1 MKKQIVPFIFL
12 ALTFVLLTSVVYA
25 WFSTGMDVKTDVI
38 TSNVGANQVETHLFV
53 KKQGGQEELIVSQA
67 QLATILEMG
76 VPGDEYVF
84 RIKLINHKSAAA
96 LASIIITNITSTND
110 IGFTGD
116 LRDAYL
122 IKDRKVTITKEGSS
136 PTNLYLTQN
145 STTPGLGV
153 DGQVLSVNRIN
164 NLIINNKI
172 ILINNYSIAA
182 QETINVEIT
191 ITFDANIESSAY
203 RGQMNFNDFR
213 IVIGG

>member
-12 ALTFVLLTSVVYA
+12 ALTFVLLTIVVYA

-84 RIKLINHKSAAA
+84 RIKLINHKSATA

-164 NLIINNKI
+164 NLIIDNKI

>member
-164 NLIINNKI
+164 NLIIDNKI